1 MADTTTT
8 NYSFTK
14 PEPGASEDTWGTKL
28 NANWDS
34 IDSTLY
40 AALTGSTAIAPNLTA
55 GSWKIGGTA
64 VTATAA
70 EVNALDGVDTAG
82 TGFGFIPAGGIIMWS
97 GSVASIPTGWAL
109 CDGTNGTPNLT
120 GRFVVHADA
129 DTGGTY
135 APGDTG
141 GADSVTLSEAQMP
154 SHTHTGTA
162 SSESITGFFDTYP
175 NTSAITP
182 ATSGVFSSGI
192 GGLGLGAFS
201 AGGSAIRISMDATHD
216 HTLTIG
222 STGGG
227 GSHENRPP
235 YYALAYI
242 MKL

>member
-40 AALTGSTAIAPNLTA
+40 AALTGSTAIAPNLTE
-55 GSWKIGGTA
+55 GDWQIGGTE

-70 EVNALDGVDTAG
+70 EINLLDGKTADD
-82 TGFGFIPAGGIIMWS
+82 FFPQGGIIMWS
-97 GSVASIPTGWAL
+97 GAISAVPIGWAL

-120 GRFVVHADA
+120 GKFVVHADA

-141 GADSVTLSEAQMP
+141 GADEVTLTESQMP
-154 SHTHTGTA
+154 SHTHTASTDTA
-162 SSESITGFFDTYP
+162 SLTGAFRLPT
-175 NTSAITP
+175 NTVGFSAS
-182 ATSGVFSSGI
+182 ATGVFSADASGA
-192 GGLGLGAFS
+192 GLAANFPS
-201 AGGSAIRISMDATHD
+201 GSAPRVNIDASHD
-216 HTLTIG
+216 HTVTVGDTG
-222 STGGG
+222 SGTA
-227 GSHENRPP
+227 HENRPP

>member
-14 PEPGASEDTWGTKL
+14 PEPGASEDSWGTKI

-70 EVNALDGVDTAG
+70 EFNLLDGKTAQD
-82 TGFGFIPAGGIIMWS
+82 FFPSGGIIMWS
-97 GSVASIPTGWAL
+97 GAISAVPSGWAL
-109 CDGTNGTPNLT
+109 CDGTNGTPDLT

-129 DTGGTY
+129 DSGGTY

-141 GADSVTLSEAQMP
+141 GADNVTLTEAQMP
-154 SHTHTGTA
+154 SHTHSVSG
-162 SSESITGFFDTYP
+162 S
-175 NTSAITP
+175 TSQDGAHTHSVNAAP
-182 ATSGVFSSGI
+182 
-192 GGLGLGAFS
+192 GGSPFISAS
-201 AGGSAIRISMDATHD
+201 AGGGSIGASNKTTTLEGD
-216 HTLTIG
+216 HTHTISGTAEATG
-222 STGGG
+222 SGAA
-227 GSHENRPP
+227 HENRPP
-235 YYALAYI
+235 FYALAYI